1 MRFLLKLRLDDRRKL
16 LPPVPQPYLGNDHK
30 QPAELSG
37 GSEFL
42 LTGLASSYLLVD
54 TPKTETFPI
63 HHQTAKFTK
72 PLPKLSQAESEKYYS
87 KRQSAPYPQQGQTV
101 GGNANQGA
109 NGQKG
114 KYENYGPASFNQGQT
129 PNVSA
134 PNGQYATNQV
144 IHSPKRKPPSQDYQT
159 QQGPVPQ
166 NQITP
171 TRQNRQNQSPN
182 QFPNQFSHPNQNQF
196 PHPVQK
202 NVGRPLSY
210 QGPLAPPA
218 PQFTRNVSLSTMDSN
233 SSTEF
238 SESDEY
244 ESESDLENQ
253 KKHPY
258 YEQWKQ
264 YYAAMASMKNGTPP
278 TQKNTQTQNLIN
290 QTAQV
295 SVVNQ
300 NGNIVVPRNQLGNS
314 QIINQPNLPLNSAAK
329 NSSEINLN
337 YANYSGS
344 ENNLVKNSRK
354 STIKLNRSSSVPSL
368 QLRLVSKSNIRA
380 VSVNVALPEEL
391 PRSNLNID
399 ISGAKPSRLGS
410 TIYKLRVHGLLQLA
424 RAEDEI
430 SDYEAFLF
438 EDTNDTTDASEMKL
452 ESANETVVPITEN
465 EIQEQMETVANVNGS
480 ESLQGTNKTEEM
492 QTSSENNYLSEII
505 QHGAPEVDLD
515 RQMSSASTNSYNS
528 VQSESNFAV
537 GRNPH
542 RLVTPSSTASRKKKT
557 ASFVPP
563 MPGPPPPILSVPPLP
578 QHDIYSHHILDLNV
592 SSIPE
597 LLQFHQMQQQIQ
609 QLQMQQMQMHG
620 NYGNGNYGN
629 GNYGSNGNYGAQGN
643 FGAGNYGGPYANGPV
658 PNQAGHNAGSVY
670 GSNYGSNYGVATQ
683 NWSTDS
689 TINGRI
695 QEFIELR
702 KIIASG
708 NKLIQYRLKWMKML
722 IVAVQ
727 YKLYAYV
734 NIKGDTIG
742 QDQIGSN
749 KQLFVKSSVTH
760 LQKLLKELDGPK
772 LPASY
777 DVLTEASYIYGCL
790 LKHEYVEKY
799 DQDFGIEQNDEEA
812 EHYLLESLQLNPA
825 FFKAHYSLADIYEKR
840 GTEQDFDK
848 ALEHYKES
856 ARLGYYRGIYRVAL
870 IFLMVPKVRS
880 TSFFKYFRNLSE
892 IDMQS
897 ADIQLS
903 GTDRDELEEVVGLAL
918 YQLGRIYEGIYPGDL
933 TAESEFVQ
941 ASLEL
946 APVNYAK
953 ALSYYNRGAK
963 HHCLLAQVKLGH
975 VYENGDL
982 NRQKNASKS
991 IQWFI
996 KASTSPLKFKRHPEA
1011 MLGISRWF
1019 TTGSNGESKHIP
1031 AADPGRAVE
1040 WCDRACK
1047 EFQFAEA
1054 YFNMGLFAQQG
1065 LAGGNPEDW
1074 FGEAERLGYVAANK
1088 TEGESFVG
1096 GAEGVNMEP
1105 VNANMGPTS
1114 GVISPQMT
1122 AMSNG
1127 GSGVGNPY

>member
-1 MRFLLKLRLDDRRKL
+1 MKFLLKLRLDDRRKL
-16 LPPVPQPYLGNDHK
+16 LPLVPQPYLGHK
-30 QPAELSG
+30 HPAELSG

-42 LTGLASSYLLVD
+42 LMGLASSYLLVD
-54 TPKTETFPI
+54 TPKTESFSQK
-63 HHQTAKFTK
+63 QTARFSK
-72 PLPKLSQAESEKYYS
+72 PLPKLSQAESENYYS
-87 KRQSAPYPQQGQTV
+87 KRQSAPYPQPGQTYGNYGNL
-101 GGNANQGA
+101 GGIGNLNNQGSMPVST
-109 NGQKG
+109 N
-114 KYENYGPASFNQGQT
+114 FNQGQKFLS
-129 PNVSA
+129 VSA
-134 PNGQYATNQV
+134 PNGHYTTNQV
-144 IHSPKRKPPSQDYQT
+144 IHSPKRKPPSQGYENQPG
-159 QQGPVPQ
+159 QNFQ
-166 NQITP
+166 NQNTP
-171 TRQNRQNQSPN
+171 TRQNRQNQI
-182 QFPNQFSHPNQNQF
+182 QNHSQN
-196 PHPVQK
+196 

-218 PQFTRNVSLSTMDSN
+218 PQYTRDVSQSTVDSN

-258 YEQWKQ
+258 YKQWKQ
-264 YYAAMASMKNGTPP
+264 YYAAMASMKNGNPP
-278 TQKNTQTQNLIN
+278 NQKVPQSQNAN
-290 QTAQV
+290 QSGNQN
-295 SVVNQ
+295 VNQ
-300 NGNIVVPRNQLGNS
+300 RDNGVHRNQLGNS
-314 QIINQPNLPLNSAAK
+314 QIINQPSLPLNSAVK

-337 YANYSGS
+337 YAKYTGN
-344 ENNLVKNSRK
+344 ENNLIKNSRK

-368 QLRLVSKSNIRA
+368 QLRLESKRNVRA

-424 RAEDEI
+424 QAADEI

-452 ESANETVVPITEN
+452 ESANETVVPITESEIKQQMAAAEIK
-465 EIQEQMETVANVNGS
+465 EIQNPPGGLELQTPES
-480 ESLQGTNKTEEM
+480 ESQESENFAAPP
-492 QTSSENNYLSEII
+492 QTSNENAYLSEII
-505 QHGAPEVDLD
+505 QHGAPDVDLN
-515 RQMSSASTNSYNS
+515 RQVSSASTNSYNS

-542 RLVTPSSTASRKKKT
+542 RLVTPSSTSSRKKKT

-578 QHDIYSHHILDLNV
+578 QHEIYSHHILDLNV

-597 LLQFHQMQQQIQ
+597 LIQFHQMQQQIQ
-609 QLQMQQMQMHG
+609 QLQMQQRQMHG
-620 NYGNGNYGN
+620 NYGNGNLGN
-629 GNYGSNGNYGAQGN
+629 GNLGNGN
-643 FGAGNYGGPYANGPV
+643 FGNTGSYGVQGNNFGHFGGPYANGAV
-658 PNQAGHNAGSVY
+658 PNAAGHNTGSAY
-670 GSNYGSNYGVATQ
+670 GSNYGSNYGAPAQ

-702 KIIASG
+702 KVIASG
-708 NKLIQYRLKWMKML
+708 NKLIHYRLQWMKML

-742 QDQIGSN
+742 QDQIGAN

-777 DVLTEASYIYGCL
+777 DVLAETSYIYGCL
-790 LKHEYVEKY
+790 LKHEYVEKF
-799 DQDFGIEQNDEEA
+799 DQDFGIEQNNEEA

-840 GTEQDFDK
+840 GTEQDFDR

-880 TSFFKYFRNLSE
+880 TNFFKYFRNLSE

-1031 AADPGRAVE
+1031 TADPGRAVE

-1074 FGEAERLGYVAANK
+1074 FAEAAKLGYVAANK
-1088 TEGESFVG
+1088 TEVGNFVG

-1105 VNANMGPTS
+1105 VG
-1114 GVISPQMT
+1114 GVISPQVTTMT
-1122 AMSNG
+1122 NG
-1127 GSGVGNPY
+1127 SSGVWSPH